1 MFVYLLKIMREK
13 LAIFLDTKK
22 HSGGAYQE
30 LIYMIDRL
38 DTLYKGK
45 IEIVIGSLNGGLE
58 IFHLEEF
65 LQKVLENIFFL
76 IYYHVLIYFSNI

>member
-1 MFVYLLKIMREK
+1 MREK

-45 IEIVIGSLNGGLE
+45 IEIVIISNSRDLQINIKGKK
-58 IFHLEEF
+58 FTTHF
-65 LQKVLENIFFL
+65 LSMNFLKGTLLFLKV
-76 IYYHVLIYFSNI
+76 